1 MQEEAVVEL
10 TSSVPRTTRARV
22 QQGMRLSHNWFQLGR
37 FALVGASGYVVNL
50 ACFTALVHGADVN
63 FRLAALGAFAVA
75 VTNNFVLNR
84 HWAFRATG
92 GQAHFQA
99 ARFLVVSLA
108 ALGLNLAGL
117 ELLVSIV
124 GLPEVP
130 AQAVAIIAATPL
142 SFLGNKLWSFR
153 A

>member
-10 TSSVPRTTRARV
+10 TSPVPTTTRARV
-22 QQGMRLSHNWFQLGR
+22 QQGMRLSRNWLQLGR

-50 ACFTALVHGADVN
+50 ACFTALVHGAGVN
-63 FRLAALGAFAVA
+63 FRLAALGAFVVA

-84 HWAFRATG
+84 HWTFRATD

-108 ALGLNLAGL
+108 ALGLNLAVL
-117 ELLVSIV
+117 ELLVSVV